1 MVKGPSPQV
10 ASPGMSR
17 TPYPGLEDVDTALEQ
32 ALRGRLEDVEAAMQK
47 AVHADSALLA
57 QASGY
62 LLSAGGK
69 RFRPM
74 LVLLSGYFGDPTDPR
89 LIPGSVAIE
98 LTHLA
103 TLYHD
108 DVIDESDSRRGI
120 PSVNARWTNTVA
132 ILTGD
137 YLFARASEISSD
149 LGTEVTRLLAR
160 TIAVVCDGQVREVS
174 TAGRLP
180 QEVSEYLETIRRKT
194 ASLIGTSCRLGAM
207 VSDTDP
213 GLYDTLEEYG
223 DAVGM
228 AFQLS
233 DDIMD
238 IVASAD
244 ELGKE
249 PGIDMREGVYTL
261 PVLQALAQGPRREEL
276 SSLLSMGA
284 PDGRA
289 LEQAL
294 RIVRED
300 GAIDD
305 ARDAVAREVGRA
317 LSLTAALPDGP
328 AREALEGL
336 ATFLAAR
343 CGASSSHEGS
353 EPSLLDS
360 APEEGKT

>member
-1 MVKGPSPQV
+1 MVSQPPSRVP
-10 ASPGMSR
+10 SSR
-17 TPYPGLEDVDTALEQ
+17 MTRHPYPGLEDVDPALEQ
-32 ALRGRLEDVEAAMQK
+32 ALRGRLEDVEAALQK
-47 AVHADSALLA
+47 AVQADSELLA
-57 QASGY
+57 QTSGY

-74 LVLLSGYFGDPTDPR
+74 LVLLAGYFGDPTDPR

-149 LGTEVTRLLAR
+149 LGTDVTRLLAR
-160 TIAVVCDGQVREVS
+160 TIATVCDGQIREVS
-174 TAGRLP
+174 NAGRLP
-180 QEVSEYLETIRRKT
+180 QEVPAYFETIRGKT
-194 ASLIGTSCRLGAM
+194 AALIATSCRLGAM
-207 VSDTDP
+207 VSGTD
-213 GLYDTLEEYG
+213 LSLLDTLEEYG

-249 PGIDMREGVYTL
+249 PGIDIREGVYTL
-261 PVLQALAQGPRREEL
+261 PVLLALAEGPHREEL
-276 SSLLSMGA
+276 ASLLSLGA

-289 LEQAL
+289 LDRAL
-294 RIVRED
+294 TIVRED
-300 GAIDD
+300 GGIDL
-305 ARDAVAREVGRA
+305 ARAAAAREVSRA
-317 LSLTAALPDGP
+317 LSLTATLPPGP
-328 AREALEGL
+328 ARHALEGL

-343 CGASSSHEGS
+343 CGA
-353 EPSLLDS
+353 
-360 APEEGKT
+360 A